1 MDNHPK
7 IFIMV
12 FIGKAILPPLAE
24 GGVPMDI
31 KLNQAKDTL
40 TIVLPYNSTDAA
52 PVSSSGKSL
61 LRASTGGNQA
71 VAVDGRQI
79 KVGVNVFE
87 TIPTS

>member
-1 MDNHPK
+1 
-7 IFIMV
+7 
-12 FIGKAILPPLAE
+12 
-24 GGVPMDI
+24 MDI